1 MRAAR
6 PLGARAARVRR
17 QRGFSYLA
25 VLFLVALTAAGL
37 ATLGQAWR
45 TSAQR
50 ERERELEFRG
60 GEIARAIASYQRAAA
75 VEPAPYPASLRD
87 LLADD
92 RGPRVRRHL
101 RRLYVDPFTGAA
113 DWVLV
118 PDPLNPARFR
128 AVHSRADIELL
139 RRTAPDGQ
147 PIAKASDWVFDPLA
161 AAAGPARPAS
171 APVTPSLPGGPAAP
185 APGPIT
191 PAQPGPPPPLVPA
204 GRPTPD

>member
-1 MRAAR
+1 M
-6 PLGARAARVRR
+6 RR

-37 ATLGQAWR
+37 AALGQAWR
-45 TSAQR
+45 TAAQR
-50 ERERELEFRG
+50 ERERELAFRG

-75 VEPAPYPASLRD
+75 VEPALYPASLRD

-101 RRLYVDPFTGAA
+101 RRLYVDPFTGQA

-118 PDPLNPARFR
+118 PDPLNPSRFR
-128 AVHSRADIELL
+128 AVHSRADTELL

-161 AAAGPARPAS
+161 AAAGQALPAS
-171 APVTPSLPGGPAAP
+171 APARPSVPDGPAAP
-185 APGPIT
+185 VPSPVT
-191 PAQPGPPPPLVPA
+191 PAQPGTPPPVPT

>member
-1 MRAAR
+1 MSAAR
-6 PLGARAARVRR
+6 PSDGAQR

-45 TSAQR
+45 TAAQR
-50 ERERELEFRG
+50 ERERELAFRG
-60 GEIARAIASYQRAAA
+60 GEIARAIASYQRAGA

-87 LLADD
+87 LLEDV

-101 RRLYVDPFTGAA
+101 RRLYVDPFTGQA

-118 PDPLNPARFR
+118 PDPVNPSRFR
-128 AVHSRADIELL
+128 AVHSRADTALL

-147 PIAKASDWVFDPLA
+147 AISKASDWVFDPLA
-161 AAAGPARPAS
+161 AAPGRALPAS
-171 APVTPSLPGGPAAP
+171 APAGPSLPGSPAAP
-185 APGPIT
+185 APSPVT
-191 PAQPGPPPPLVPA
+191 PTSPGAPPSPVPT

>member
-1 MRAAR
+1 MRPAR
-6 PLGARAARVRR
+6 QR

-37 ATLGQAWR
+37 AALGQVWR

-75 VEPAPYPASLRD
+75 IEPAPYPASLRD
-87 LLADD
+87 LLEDD

-101 RRLYVDPFTGAA
+101 RRLYVDPFTGQA

-118 PDPLNPARFR
+118 PDPLNPSRFR
-128 AVHSRADIELL
+128 AVHSRADTELL

-147 PIAKASDWVFDPLA
+147 PIARASDWVFDPLA
-161 AAAGPARPAS
+161 AAPGPARPAS
-171 APVTPSLPGGPAAP
+171 AAARPSLPGGPVVP
-185 APGPIT
+185 APSPVT
-191 PAQPGPPPPLVPA
+191 PAPPSMPPPPVPT

>member
-1 MRAAR
+1 M
-6 PLGARAARVRR
+6 RR

-37 ATLGQAWR
+37 AALGQAWR
-45 TSAQR
+45 TAAQR
-50 ERERELEFRG
+50 ERERELAFRG

-101 RRLYVDPFTGAA
+101 RRLYVDPFTGQA

-118 PDPLNPARFR
+118 PDPLNPSRFR
-128 AVHSRADIELL
+128 AVHSRADTELL

-147 PIAKASDWVFDPLA
+147 PIAKASDWMFDPLA
-161 AAAGPARPAS
+161 AAAGQALPAS
-171 APVTPSLPGGPAAP
+171 APARPSVPDGPAAP
-185 APGPIT
+185 VPSPVT
-191 PAQPGPPPPLVPA
+191 PAQPGTPPPVPT